1 MMLKKVV
8 LIAMS
13 GACALSLVACSGS
26 PSNEET
32 PKAKQE
38 TKIEKETTY
47 PVKTVN
53 NIEMKIKDIET
64 TENGK
69 GDKNIVQLTM
79 SFKNE
84 TSGKYGIGGNDF
96 ILKSGDKTYTVKT
109 DANNIGTEI
118 DPNKTVSG
126 AVNFELPK
134 DVKSG
139 EFSYQ
144 PVTFGKEKPK
154 VLATWKISIP
164 SNK

>member
-1 MMLKKVV
+1 MLKKVM

-13 GACALSLVACSGS
+13 GACALSLVACSAT
-26 PSNEET
+26 PTKEET
-32 PKAKQE
+32 PKTTQEAKS
-38 TKIEKETTY
+38 EKEKTY
-47 PVKTVN
+47 PAKTVN
-53 NIEMKIKDIET
+53 NIEMQIKGIET

-69 GDKNIVQLTM
+69 GDKNIVQITM

-84 TSGKYGIGGNDF
+84 TDSKYGIGGNDF
-96 ILKSGDKTYTVKT
+96 IFKSGDKTYQVKT

-118 DPNKTVSG
+118 AADKTVSG
-126 AVNFELPK
+126 AINFELPK

-144 PVTFGKEKPK
+144 PVTFGKDKPK

-164 SNK
+164 NNK

>member
-1 MMLKKVV
+1 MLKKVL

-13 GACALSLVACSGS
+13 GACVLSLTACSGS
-26 PSNEET
+26 TTKEET
-32 PKAKQE
+32 PKTTQEAK
-38 TKIEKETTY
+38 TEKETNY
-47 PVKTVN
+47 AVKTVN
-53 NIEMKIKDIET
+53 NIEMQIKGIET

-84 TSGKYGIGGNDF
+84 TDGKYGIGGNDF

-109 DANNIGTEI
+109 DATNIGTEI
-118 DPNKTVSG
+118 APGKTVTGS
-126 AVNFELPK
+126 VNFEVPK

-164 SNK
+164 DNK

>member
-1 MMLKKVV
+1 M
-8 LIAMS
+8 
-13 GACALSLVACSGS
+13 
-26 PSNEET
+26 
-32 PKAKQE
+32 Q
-38 TKIEKETTY
+38 
-47 PVKTVN
+47 
-53 NIEMKIKDIET
+53 IKGIET

-69 GDKNIVQLTM
+69 GDKNIVQITM

-84 TSGKYGIGGNDF
+84 TDSKYGVGGNDF
-96 ILKSGDKTYTVKT
+96 IFKSGDKTYQVKA

-118 DPNKTVSG
+118 AADKTVSG
-126 AVNFELPK
+126 AINFELPK

-164 SNK
+164 NNK

>member
-1 MMLKKVV
+1 MLKKL
-8 LIAMS
+8 LITAMLGAS
-13 GACALSLVACSGS
+13 ILSLGACSST

-32 PKAKQE
+32 PKTKQ
-38 TKIEKETTY
+38 TTTY
-47 PVKTVN
+47 TTKTVN
-53 NIEMKIKDIET
+53 NIEMAIKNIET

-69 GDKNIVQLTM
+69 GDKNIVQLTLD
-79 SFKNE
+79 FKNK
-84 TSGKYGIGGNDF
+84 TDSKYGIGGNDF

-118 DPNKTVSG
+118 EPNKTVTG
-126 AVNFELPK
+126 TINFELPK

-164 SNK
+164 NNK